1 MAEVWQQIE
10 ALDAGNKAEKDKERQ
25 KKQQELDD
33 YIDALAPPMKCATRH
48 TTLYCI
54 PYTKHHTE
62 STRAEIVRAYMSAR
76 LNGMPYT
83 Y

>member
-48 TTLYCI
+48 TTLH
-54 PYTKHHTE
+54 YTKHHTE
-62 STRAEIVRAYMSAR
+62 STRAEVVRAYVYAR

-83 Y
+83 HQ